1 MEFECEDS
9 AAWWIHLLDGKTFE
23 KLGENI
29 RVSHALENSD
39 PNSHFRREQARREAE
54 AQEYWQWQHGAIP
67 QAWAVATGSTG
78 SGNRQQYHGSDWPP
92 APPPLA
98 VAPPWREGNGPPAPP
113 PMRTTAPLVVHC
125 QQKARD
131 IIARMRQL
139 RDNLNVE
146 MEKDAQ
152 EEQLRRR
159 NEETSKGLE
168 LGKEEQLRRSKFT
181 FVEQGHVAKKMRL
194 GKTAKAMCV
203 TKKDLMLVGRRSA
216 KASSSQ
222 DNEVAL

>member
-113 PMRTTAPLVVHC
+113 PMSTTVPLVAHC

-131 IIARMRQL
+131 ILERMRQL
-139 RDNLNVE
+139 TENMKVE
-146 MEKDAQ
+146 REKEVQ
-152 EEQLRRR
+152 EEQLRRC

>member
-39 PNSHFRREQARREAE
+39 PNSHYRREQARREAE

-113 PMRTTAPLVVHC
+113 PMRTTVPLVVHC

-139 RDNLNVE
+139 KENMDVE
-146 MEKDAQ
+146 RE
-152 EEQLRRR
+152 
-159 NEETSKGLE
+159 
-168 LGKEEQLRRSKFT
+168 KEEQLRRSKFT